1 MPDAPTLDLVLKR
14 NSIERLKREKFPFA
28 LIDELPDLIARGY
41 EEISEED
48 MVRFQWYG
56 LYHDK
61 PKVGT
66 FMMRVKV
73 PSGILT
79 PRQFRT
85 IGELSCRFGRNDGEL
100 TTRQNVQL
108 HWIKLEHLPD
118 IFSTLE
124 EAGLSSLGACGDC
137 VRNITGCPVAGI
149 DREELFDATPL
160 ILQAAD
166 FFYGNREYSDLP
178 RKHKI
183 TISTC
188 AYHCNAPAINC
199 IALVG
204 TIKDG
209 RRGYAV
215 RVGGGLSSAPRISQH
230 LNVFVPEEEALE
242 VLRAILDAWRSNLQ
256 YRMSRA
262 KARLKFMVDDFGPE
276 GMRAETERFL
286 GRPLEDLPEPPR
298 RVGDTEH
305 LGINRQKQEGLSYI
319 GFPAYLG
326 RMNGEQMVRIAG
338 IAESVGGDVRLTRQ
352 QNFIIANVPDA
363 EVERVVEEV
372 GEVGFPL
379 EVNRLRGTSLG
390 CTGSPLC
397 NYAVA
402 ETKTKLD
409 EIVQHLETTFG
420 RGAEGIVVNVD
431 GCPHACAQHWV
442 ADIGLQGSTLRSRG
456 AKGESLGKIEAYEMY
471 LRGSLGEEAAIG
483 RPIVRRVPHT
493 EAKLYVER
501 LVGSYLDSRLPE
513 ESFKDFADRQSDEEL
528 IATASNR
535 PLDEVVAELAAKK
548 SRGRAADVEE

>member
-1 MPDAPTLDLVLKR
+1 MADAPTIELVLKR
-14 NSIERLKREKFPFA
+14 NSIERMKREKFPFA
-28 LIDELPDLIARGY
+28 LVDELPELIARGY
-41 EEISEED
+41 EDISEED

-79 PRQFRT
+79 PPQLRT
-85 IGELSCRFGRNDGEL
+85 IGELSRRYGRNDGEL
-100 TTRQNVQL
+100 TTRQNIQL
-108 HWIKLEHLPD
+108 HWVELKHLPD
-118 IFSTLE
+118 VFPTLE
-124 EAGLSSLGACGDC
+124 SAGLSSQGACGDC

-149 DREELFDATPL
+149 DADEAFDATPL
-160 ILQAAD
+160 VREAAE
-166 FFYGNREYSDLP
+166 FFQGHRDYSDLP

-199 IALVG
+199 IALIG
-204 TIKDG
+204 TIRDG

-230 LNVFVPEEEALE
+230 LNVFVPEGEALE
-242 VLRAILDAWRSNLQ
+242 VLRAILDAWRTNLK

-262 KARLKFMVDDFGPE
+262 KARLKFMVDDYGPE
-276 GMRAETERFL
+276 GMRTEVERVL
-286 GRPLEDLPEPPR
+286 GRQLEDLPEPPKR
-298 RVGDTEH
+298 LGETDH
-305 LGINRQKQEGLSYI
+305 LGINRQKKDGLSYI

-326 RMNGEQMVRIAG
+326 RMNGEQMVRVAD

-352 QNFIIANVPDA
+352 QNFIVANVPDA
-363 EVERVVEEV
+363 EVDRVIAEV

-379 EVNRLRGTSLG
+379 EVNRLRGSSLG

-420 RGAEGIVVNVD
+420 NEAEGIVVNVD

-442 ADIGLQGSTLRSRG
+442 ADIGLQGSTLRQRDNTG
-456 AKGESLGKIEAYEMY
+456 ASVGKIEAY
-471 LRGSLGEEAAIG
+471 
-483 RPIVRRVPHT
+483 
-493 EAKLYVER
+493 
-501 LVGSYLDSRLPE
+501 
-513 ESFKDFADRQSDEEL
+513 
-528 IATASNR
+528 
-535 PLDEVVAELAAKK
+535 
-548 SRGRAADVEE
+548 